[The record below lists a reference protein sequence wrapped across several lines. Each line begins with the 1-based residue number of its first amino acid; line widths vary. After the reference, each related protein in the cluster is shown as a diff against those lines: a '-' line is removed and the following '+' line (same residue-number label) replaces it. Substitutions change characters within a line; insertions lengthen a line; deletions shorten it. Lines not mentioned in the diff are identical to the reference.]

1 MLSAHT
7 AGVKR
12 IDVPREGFEHGT
24 VFKIHSEYYQKKVH
38 NLVMDRV
45 PYRVSMARHGGGC
58 RDRTD
63 VMIDLGD
70 EPLSPVVASTPT

>member
-12 IDVPREGFEHGT
+12 IDVPREGFEHGA
-24 VFKIHSEYYQKKVH
+24 VFKVHPEYYQQKVH

-45 PYRVSMARHGGGC
+45 PYRVSMARRGVGC

-63 VMIDLGD
+63 VMADLGD